1 MSLLLDTHV
10 VLWAITGDPA
20 LDADF
25 LDRLR
30 HDPDIY
36 LSPVSLWEITIKQ
49 SAGKLAGPPDL
60 AERVRDMGFRELP
73 VTHTHAITSGRLPP
87 HHRDPFDRM
96 LVAQAIIES
105 LTLASRDAS
114 IALYD
119 ADILKV

>member
-10 VLWAITGDPA
+10 VLWAIGGDAA

-30 HDPDIY
+30 HDPDIF

-49 SAGKLAGPPDL
+49 TAGKLAGPPDL

-73 VTHTHAITSGRLPP
+73 VTHRHAITAGRLPP

-96 LVAQAIIES
+96 LVAQAVSEGM
-105 LTLASRDAS
+105 TLASRDTS

-119 ADILKV
+119 VDILKV

>member
-10 VLWAITGDPA
+10 ALWGIVGDA
-20 LDADF
+20 TLGVDL

-30 HDPDIY
+30 HDPDIF

-49 SAGKLAGPPDL
+49 AAGRLAGPPDL

-73 VTHTHAITSGRLPP
+73 VTHGHAIAAGRLPL

-96 LVAQAIIES
+96 LVAQAAGEGM
-105 LTLASRDAS
+105 TLVSRDAS

-119 ADILKV
+119 VDILKV

>member
-10 VLWAITGDPA
+10 VLWAIAGDA
-20 LDADF
+20 TLGADF

-30 HDPDIY
+30 HDPDIF

-49 SAGKLAGPPDL
+49 TAGKLAGPPDL

-73 VTHTHAITSGRLPP
+73 VTHGHAIAAGRLPP

-96 LVAQAIIES
+96 LVAQAAGGGM
-105 LTLASRDAS
+105 TLASRDGS

-119 ADILKV
+119 VDILEV